1 MLILFGMPAV
11 QLLIFGYVVS
21 NELKD
26 IRIAVLDQSGDRYT
40 REITEKIVSS
50 GYFIFDGYLE
60 NISQVDEKFRQG
72 NVKQVIVFEPGFG
85 EKLMREKSAGV
96 QLLADASDA
105 NTANL
110 VVSYTTA
117 IINDYMR
124 RPEPERKAGM
134 GSAGPAGQAS
144 AGSAGMVTRGP
155 SGMRIVPEIRMLYN
169 ESLTGAFMFVPGVMS
184 LILMIV
190 SALMTSITITREKEM
205 GTMETLL
212 VSPLRPMQIVLGK
225 VTPYV
230 LLSFVNALTIV
241 GMGYFVFGLPVQG
254 SLGLLL
260 LECLLFITVALSLG
274 IFISTIVETQQM
286 AMFFSLMILLLPTIL
301 LSGFIFPVENM
312 PEILQWLSCIVPAK
326 YFIIIVKSI
335 MLKGTGLSFVWKET
349 LILMLMTLFFIVMSV
364 RRFRIRL
371 E

>member
-1 MLILFGMPAV
+1 MKRFKGFIIKEFNHILRDFRTLLILFGMPALM
-11 QLLIFGYVVS
+11 LLIFGYVVT

-26 IRIAVLDQSGDRYT
+26 IHIAVFDQSGDRYT
-40 REITEKIVSS
+40 RDITNKIISS
-50 GYFIFDGYLE
+50 GYFVFDGYLDHAGQIE
-60 NISQVDEKFRQG
+60 EKFRQG
-72 NVKQVIVFEPGFG
+72 NLKQVIVFEPGFG
-85 EKLMREKSAGV
+85 HLLMSEKTADI

-117 IINDYMR
+117 IIQDYMI
-124 RPEPERKAGM
+124 ELRKNTGGAM
-134 GSAGPAGQAS
+134 QI
-144 AGSAGMVTRGP
+144 M
-155 SGMRIVPEIRMLYN
+155 PEIRMMYN
-169 ESLTGAFMFVPGVMS
+169 ENMAGAYMFVPGVMA

-190 SALMTSITITREKEM
+190 SALMTSITITREKEL

-212 VSPLRPMQIVLGK
+212 VSPLKPLQIVIGK

-230 LLSFVNALTIV
+230 ALSFVNAATIV
-241 GMGYFVFGLPVQG
+241 AMGYFVFGLPVHG

-260 LECLLFITVALSLG
+260 LESLLFISVALSLG
-274 IFISTIVETQQM
+274 IFISTVVDTQQM
-286 AMFFSLMILLLPTIL
+286 AMFASMLGLMLPTIL

-312 PEILQWLSCIVPAK
+312 PEILQWLSYIVPAK

-335 MLKGTGLSFVWKET
+335 MLKGTGMAFVWKET
-349 LILMLMTLFFIVMSV
+349 LVLVFMMLFFIGNSV
-364 RRFRIRL
+364 RRFKIRL